1 MAAAGLS
8 SLPFRGGKGAAV
20 EYLKLPMMIFSR
32 RRPLAAACLSVLSF
46 VMLWMGFGVSNLLP
60 LPRVAVAE
68 SAPMDHHNAPP
79 IISSERAGL
88 LQSSVDSVALGLGSA
103 LATLSDE
110 SARKSALGSALSS
123 LTFELGGDAYFT
135 AWHGTRIMHSPLT
148 PDTTDMDFS
157 DALDERGSAF
167 VLTMES
173 VANNGGGFVRVT
185 LPRQL
190 PRRIP
195 AWFAAGG
202 EVVSAPLHMN
212 IDDAMVI
219 KKLDSLSASIIEK
232 AAAKETV
239 AFGQPLK
246 TAPVVRGLGSSGALT
261 PENPI
266 MAEYG
271 DEPLNSERSKT
282 PVSSIMD
289 STPVEQVVYI
299 RRIPQTAWHIAA
311 FMPAE
316 ASPGFEGQGFSLA
329 WSAVAA
335 DKSARL
341 AAENDFRN
349 GLCVSGFSLAGLVG
363 LMMAPG
369 RNRNENRRGIL

>member
-1 MAAAGLS
+1 M
-8 SLPFRGGKGAAV
+8 
-20 EYLKLPMMIFSR
+20 EYLKLPMAIFSR

-46 VMLWMGFGVSNLLP
+46 VMLWMGFGVSELMP

-68 SAPMDHHNAPP
+68 SSPADHHNAPA
-79 IISSERAGL
+79 IISTERAGL

-103 LATLSDE
+103 LSTLSDE

-123 LTFELGGDAYFT
+123 LTFELGGEAYFT

-195 AWFAAGG
+195 GGYAAGG
-202 EVVSAPLHMN
+202 EVVSAPLYMN

-219 KKLDSLSASIIEK
+219 KKLDSLSASIMEK

-246 TAPVVRGLGSSGALT
+246 AAPVVRGLGDSSALT

-271 DEPLNSERSKT
+271 DGLFPPERTSA
-282 PVSSIMD
+282 PVTSVMD
-289 STPVEQVVYI
+289 STAVDQVVYI

-316 ASPGFEGQGFSLA
+316 ASPGFAGQGFSPA
-329 WSAVAA
+329 WSAAAA
-335 DKSARL
+335 DKSALL
-341 AAENDFRN
+341 AAENDLRN
-349 GLCVSGFSLAGLVG
+349 GLCVSGFSLAGLAG

-369 RNRNENRRGIL
+369 RSRNENGRSLELKS